1 MSKNIL
7 WYQEVGKDDGKV
19 VGGKGANLGELTRA
33 GFPVPPGYI
42 VTAQAYF
49 DYVKNTGLDKK
60 IKEVL
65 EGLDYEDT
73 KDLQARAEK
82 VQKLITSTPLPE
94 SLKKEIVENYR
105 KLKEQ
110 DRSEKMYVAVRS
122 SATAE
127 DLADASFAGQQA
139 TYLNVL
145 GEEETLVSVLK
156 CWASLFEARAI
167 YYRAEQGFDQLSVG
181 IAVPI
186 QKMVDADTAG
196 VMFTI
201 DPTNN
206 DLNHVSIEAAYG
218 LGEVVVLG
226 AVTPDRYLIDKKT
239 KEIASKEISKQ
250 TWMLTRNSKS
260 TDTDDTENLESSGIP
275 VAPEMQSKQKI
286 SDKEI
291 LKLATLALAIEKH
304 YGKPQDTEWAI
315 EGGRVYMLQSRPVTT
330 LDSDK
335 GQETSD
341 KEEDKNKDIS
351 KAEVVIKGA
360 AASVGIAAGPVKVI
374 HSPKEIDKILEGD
387 VLVTEMTTPD
397 YVPAMKR
404 AKAIVTDKGGRT
416 CFGGETKILTN
427 RGVQRIKEIVMSSEE
442 FYTLSLNR
450 KTLEVEWKKIK
461 GGFSR
466 KAKMIKVSV
475 SQTGRSQTNAL
486 DITPDHKMITFK
498 ERELVDKKINDILN
512 EEKMVVVGD
521 KIPSFKEKKTNDSF
535 FYFLGGISTDG
546 SVYLSRTH
554 GEVQFIQKTIPEKQA
569 FISAMQDSLHSVFGK
584 SFAVSEKPTSNS
596 TIRGAAVVGQATA
609 YRCYSKPIATVVK
622 NEQETIVESLINADE
637 KACLYF
643 LAGVIDGDGTY
654 NERAGRINIFVSKDY
669 LLEAVVVACLRLG
682 IVPQVTTNRTIKNVQ
697 IVEKVNEILSYT
709 KRVKGTF
716 RRDKFGVKFF
726 GAKNL
731 FSDIADAV
739 NFKGRIKPYI
749 KNNLLLDIEKIKKNI
764 LPLLNNQSRKTVSN
778 IINSE
783 LRMQRVEKISDIGL
797 SKVYNIEVEDNHNYF
812 VFTDGMTPVLVNNC
826 HAAIVSRE
834 LGIPCVVGTET
845 ATSTLKDIGI
855 VTVDGKSGVVYKG
868 DVAPKKS
875 ENTDQAQTVAVPSKI
890 VTATRLYVI
899 SAEPELAE
907 DIAARDVDGVGL
919 LRAEF
924 IIAEEIK
931 EHPKKMMAD
940 GRAKEYTEKL
950 SAGIMK
956 FAQAFYP
963 RPVIYRA
970 TDFKT
975 NEYRN
980 LPGGEKFEAEEENPM
995 IGYRGCFRYIK
1006 DPEEFS
1012 LEIEAIKKVREQY
1025 DNLHLMIPFVRT
1037 IEEFREVKKLLTKF
1051 GLSKDTDKAFKLWI
1065 MVEVPS
1071 AVILIDQF
1079 AKEGIDGVSIGSN
1092 DLTQLVLGLDRDSS
1106 VVAEEF
1112 DERNPAVLW
1121 MLEKTVKACRA
1132 AGITCSICGQAP
1144 SVYPEITQKLVEWG
1158 TTSISVMPDMLTETR
1173 KLIAEVEERL
1183 IISELANVQKEID
1196 ELREKIEE

>member
-1 MSKNIL
+1 MTKNIV
-7 WYQEVGKDDGKV
+7 WYEEVGKDDGKL

-33 GFPVPPGYI
+33 GFPVPPGFI
-42 VTAQAYF
+42 VTADAYF
-49 DYVKNTGLDKK
+49 DYIKNTGLDKR

-65 EGLDYEDT
+65 DGLNYEDT

-82 VQKLITSTPLPE
+82 VQNLIISMPLPE
-94 SLKKEIVENYR
+94 DLKKEIVENYQ
-105 KLKEQ
+105 KLKER
-110 DRSEKMYVAVRS
+110 DHSEKMYVAVRS

-145 GEEETLVSVLK
+145 GEEDTLTSVLK

-181 IAVPI
+181 IAVPV

-201 DPTNN
+201 DPSNN
-206 DLNHVSIEAAYG
+206 DIDHVSIEAAYG

-226 AVTPDRYLIDKKT
+226 AVTPDRYLVSKKT
-239 KEIASKEISKQ
+239 KEITSKEISKQ
-250 TWMLTRNSKS
+250 TWMLTRDSKK
-260 TDTDDTENLESSGIP
+260 TDTDETENLEASGIP
-275 VAPEMQSKQKI
+275 VATEVQQLQKI
-286 SDKEI
+286 SDEEI

-330 LDSDK
+330 LDSNK
-335 GQETSD
+335 EQVTSD
-341 KEEDKNKDIS
+341 QEDTSGQQPEASSENTDLS
-351 KAEVVIKGA
+351 KAEVILKGA
-360 AASVGIAAGPVKVI
+360 AASVGIAAGPVKII

-387 VLVTEMTTPD
+387 ILVTEMTTPD

-404 AKAIVTDKGGRT
+404 AVAIVTDKGGRT
-416 CFGGETKILTN
+416 
-427 RGVQRIKEIVMSSEE
+427 
-442 FYTLSLNR
+442 
-450 KTLEVEWKKIK
+450 
-461 GGFSR
+461 
-466 KAKMIKVSV
+466 
-475 SQTGRSQTNAL
+475 
-486 DITPDHKMITFK
+486 
-498 ERELVDKKINDILN
+498 
-512 EEKMVVVGD
+512 
-521 KIPSFKEKKTNDSF
+521 
-535 FYFLGGISTDG
+535 
-546 SVYLSRTH
+546 
-554 GEVQFIQKTIPEKQA
+554 
-569 FISAMQDSLHSVFGK
+569 
-584 SFAVSEKPTSNS
+584 
-596 TIRGAAVVGQATA
+596 
-609 YRCYSKPIATVVK
+609 
-622 NEQETIVESLINADE
+622 
-637 KACLYF
+637 
-643 LAGVIDGDGTY
+643 
-654 NERAGRINIFVSKDY
+654 
-669 LLEAVVVACLRLG
+669 
-682 IVPQVTTNRTIKNVQ
+682 
-697 IVEKVNEILSYT
+697 
-709 KRVKGTF
+709 
-716 RRDKFGVKFF
+716 
-726 GAKNL
+726 
-731 FSDIADAV
+731 
-739 NFKGRIKPYI
+739 
-749 KNNLLLDIEKIKKNI
+749 
-764 LPLLNNQSRKTVSN
+764 
-778 IINSE
+778 
-783 LRMQRVEKISDIGL
+783 
-797 SKVYNIEVEDNHNYF
+797 
-812 VFTDGMTPVLVNNC
+812 C

-845 ATSTLKDIGI
+845 ATRDLKDIGI
-855 VTVDGKSGVVYKG
+855 VTVDGKSGIVYKG
-868 DVAPKKS
+868 DVAPKQAGSS
-875 ENTDQAQTVAVPSKI
+875 EVIQAATAPSKI

-899 SAEPELAE
+899 SAEPELAQ
-907 DIAARDVDGVGL
+907 DMAARDVDGVGL

-931 EHPKKMMAD
+931 EHPKKMIAE
-940 GRAKEYTEKL
+940 GRSKEYTEKL
-950 SAGIMK
+950 AAGLTK

-1037 IEEFREVKKLLTKF
+1037 IDEIKKIKKILGEKN
-1051 GLSKDTDKAFKLWI
+1051 LSKDKDKNFKLWI

-1079 AKEGIDGVSIGSN
+1079 AKEGIDGISIGSN

-1106 VVAEEF
+1106 TVAEEF
-1112 DERNPAVLW
+1112 DERDPAVLW

-1132 AGITCSICGQAP
+1132 AGITSSICGQAP

-1158 TTSISVMPDMLTETR
+1158 VTSISVMPDMLTETR